1 MELAIDCVGM
11 EASVAVSRNGRPVAE
26 ITWPTGRRHT
36 PSLLPM
42 IDQAC
47 RWAGGQQSDLTAIA
61 VDVGPGAYGGIRAGM
76 AAAIGIALALGLP
89 TIGVGRLEIEAYA
102 HAAARDPIAAVHS
115 AGRGQWALAI
125 YRGPVDRWTEILP
138 PTLYLP
144 NELLAAVRLRAPAG
158 ILCGEIDT
166 LPPDLLA
173 AVQAVGLRLGGAAAG
188 LRRAA
193 LLGELGWRRLQAG
206 GDFTPAR
213 LLPIYL
219 REPAIGP
226 QPQPAQ
232 SRKEPRKEQG

>member
-11 EASVAVSRNGRPVAE
+11 EASVAVSRDGRPLAE

-42 IDQAC
+42 IDEVC
-47 RWAGGQQSDLTAIA
+47 RLAGAQQSDLTAIS
-61 VDVGPGAYGGIRAGM
+61 VDIGPGAYGGIRAGM

-89 TIGVGRLEIEAYA
+89 AVGVGRLEIEAYA
-102 HAAARDPIAAVHS
+102 HAASRDPIVPIHD

-125 YRGPVDRWTEILP
+125 YQGPFDRWTEILA
-138 PTLYLP
+138 PTLYSP
-144 NELLAAVRLRAPAG
+144 DDLLAAARLRAPDG
-158 ILCGEIDT
+158 ILCGEVAA
-166 LPPDLLA
+166 LPLDLLA
-173 AVQAVGLRLGGAAAG
+173 NLQAAGLRESGAAAG

-193 LLGELGWRRLQAG
+193 VLAELGWQRRQAG

-213 LLPIYL
+213 LAPIYL

-226 QPQPAQ
+226 QPKPV
-232 SRKEPRKEQG
+232 RPRKEQE

>member
-11 EASVAVSRNGRPVAE
+11 EASVAVSRNGRPLAE
-26 ITWPTGRRHT
+26 ITWPAGRRHT

-42 IDQAC
+42 IDEVC
-47 RWAGGQQSDLTAIA
+47 RLAGAQQSDLTAVA

-89 TIGVGRLEIEAYA
+89 TVGIGRLEIEAYA
-102 HAAARDPIAAVHS
+102 HAAARDPIAALHA
-115 AGRGQWALAI
+115 AGRGQWALAL
-125 YRGPVDRWTEILP
+125 YQGPVDHWTEVLP
-138 PTLYLP
+138 PTLYTP
-144 NELLAAVRLRAPAG
+144 DQLLAAVRLRAPAG
-158 ILCGEIDT
+158 ILCGEVDT

-173 AVQAVGLRLGGAAAG
+173 DLQASGLRVGGAAAG

-193 LLGELGWRRLQAG
+193 LLAELGWRRRQAG

-213 LLPIYL
+213 LAPIYL

-226 QPQPAQ
+226 QPQPA
-232 SRKEPRKEQG
+232 RPRKEQG